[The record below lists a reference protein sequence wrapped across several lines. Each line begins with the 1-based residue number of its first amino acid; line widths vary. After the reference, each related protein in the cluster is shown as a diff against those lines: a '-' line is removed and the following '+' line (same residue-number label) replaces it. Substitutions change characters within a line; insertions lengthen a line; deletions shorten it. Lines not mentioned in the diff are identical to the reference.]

1 MKPHGILS
9 GIRWCEVKNMARER
23 FSYVRCIG
31 KLDEIVRHDVTRL
44 PSLDGKNDA
53 MTKMNEYIQDH
64 VPPVLYRYMPASDNA
79 ISSILDEDIYMVPAT
94 KMNDAFEGAAY
105 GINSSVASNQQEIR
119 RIQNE
124 ICLKSFSYAKNSNL
138 MWSHYG
144 DAHKGICI
152 GYDCRKVDKN
162 IISHLYPVQYSNT
175 RFSNVDMQKVA
186 SHAFLFLRKST
197 DWKYEKEFRLIYKN
211 SELRNEN
218 KIALNCISEITF
230 GLRADPQ
237 QIELVKSL
245 IQRSDIVLYRTK
257 QKRDSF
263 ELTREK
269 I

>member
-1 MKPHGILS
+1 MTKD
-9 GIRWCEVKNMARER
+9 N
-23 FSYVRCIG
+23 FSYKKCIEKVDEVVSPSETQLPPLEG
-31 KLDEIVRHDVTRL
+31 KNNAMERINQHLRGNL
-44 PSLDGKNDA
+44 PS
-53 MTKMNEYIQDH
+53 
-64 VPPVLYRYMPASDNA
+64 VLYRYMPISLRA

-105 GINSSVASNQQEIR
+105 GINSSVVSNQQEIR

-152 GYDCRKVDKN
+152 GYDFRKVDKN

-175 RFSNVDMQKVA
+175 RFSNVDVQKVA

-197 DWKYEKEFRLIYKN
+197 DWKYEKEFRLIYK
-211 SELRNEN
+211 SGELGNEN
-218 KIALNCISEITF
+218 RIVLNCITEITF

-237 QIELVKSL
+237 QIGLVKSI
-245 IQRSDIVLYRTK
+245 IQRADIVLYRTK
-257 QKRDSF
+257 QKKDSF